1 MKKIFVTLAAIAA
14 LSFNANAQYFVGG
27 NVGIGFN
34 GGKTTI
40 DGTSSDNQSAVSF
53 TIAPNVGYY
62 FADNFLAGARV
73 GVAYDKTTIPG
84 AISDSEKSSCTWA
97 IQPYA
102 RYRFGEWNR
111 FGLWG
116 EVNAGIGRETGKT
129 TTGSVSEN
137 DYPVFNWA
145 INALPVLTFTIN
157 EHLCLETSLNFL
169 NLGYEGSCTKS
180 NDSDDNYKETDSS
193 FSFGGDSS
201 NVFGSAIGQIKIGFT
216 YKF

>member
-111 FGLWG
+111 FGLWS
-116 EVNAGIGRETGKT
+116 EVNAGIQRQTGKT
-129 TTGSVSEN
+129 VTGSIN
-137 DYPVFNWA
+137 DKDNPVFGWA
-145 INALPVLTFTIN
+145 INVLPVLTYSVN
-157 EHLCLETSLNFL
+157 EHLTLETSLDFL
-169 NLGYEGSCTKS
+169 TFGYEGTYTRDEDKT
-180 NDSDDNYKETDSS
+180 YEITDSS
-193 FSFGGDSS
+193 FSFGANS
-201 NVFGSAIGQIKIGFT
+201 NDIFGSAVGQIKVGFT